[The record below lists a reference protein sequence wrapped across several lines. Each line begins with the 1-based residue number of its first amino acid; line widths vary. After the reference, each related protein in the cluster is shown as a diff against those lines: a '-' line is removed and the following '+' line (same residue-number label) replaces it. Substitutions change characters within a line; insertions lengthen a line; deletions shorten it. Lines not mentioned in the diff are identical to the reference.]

1 MTRRRRITGIAFA
14 AIAAASLLAACGG
27 RGQSGSTSGT
37 GSAAPGI
44 TDDSITIGS
53 SYPLSGPLGANGI
66 AAKGA
71 AAAYFDSV
79 NAAGGVKMAD
89 GKTRKIKFVFYDDG
103 YDPAKAVQNYGKLV
117 DSDHVFSLFQTFGT
131 APNLAIMKKANIDKV
146 PQVYVHAGDALFSN
160 DRAGSPWTIGWQPTY
175 ESEGIVYGKSLAS
188 QAKPMTVA
196 VLRQAD
202 TLGEAFLQG
211 MQEGIQGSQV
221 TIAKVATYTPKDPT
235 VDSQISTLAAT
246 KADALF
252 MAVAIPSL
260 MISGIN
266 HATTLGWNPTVFL
279 ASMSSSIS
287 QVVDPGRMTSNP
299 NLYTASFVKAPDDPQ
314 WGNDQAVTNFKSQ
327 MAKSAPDANPNIT
340 NAQWGYGAATSLVD
354 ALKAM
359 KTVSRQGLMD
369 SIHAL
374 KNDGGGILLPGITMD
389 GSDTQNPPLHGIK
402 FEHFAKGS
410 WQVMS

>member
-1 MTRRRRITGIAFA
+1 MLSRRRVTCTTIAVV
-14 AIAAASLLAACGG
+14 AAAALLAGCGG
-27 RGQSGSTSGT
+27 RAQNGTTSGS
-37 GSAAPGI
+37 GSEAPGI
-44 TDDSITIGS
+44 TDDTITIGS

-71 AAAYFDSV
+71 AVAYFDSV
-79 NAAGGVKMAD
+79 NAAGGVKLAD

-103 YDPAKAVQNYGKLV
+103 YDPAKAVQNYGKLS

-131 APNLAIMKKANIDKV
+131 APNLAIMKSANADKV
-146 PQVYVHAGDALFSN
+146 PQVFVHAGDALFSN
-160 DRAGSPWTIGWQPTY
+160 DRSKNPWTIGWQPTY
-175 ESEGIVYGKSLAS
+175 ESEGVAYGKSLAAR
-188 QAKPMTVA
+188 AKPMTVA

-211 MQEGIQGSQV
+211 MQEGIAGSQV

-287 QVVDPGRMTSNP
+287 QVVDPGRLSSNP

-314 WGNDQAVTNFKSQ
+314 WANDPAVATFKSQ
-327 MAKSAPDANPNIT
+327 MAQSSPDANPNIT
-340 NAQWGYGAATSLVD
+340 NAQWGYGAATNFVD
-354 ALKAM
+354 ALKGM

-369 SIHAL
+369 AVHAL
-374 KNDGGGILLPGITMD
+374 KLDGGGILLPGITMD

-402 FEHFAKGS
+402 LEHFANGS
-410 WQVMS
+410 WQIQK